1 MRSGRSRVADVSVKA
16 GASWSN
22 AADAFEAG
30 HEAATLARHQIEDE
44 TAHLALIFSSPLYSK
59 PDLLEGVRAAVGPTP
74 LLGCTDAGN
83 LTREGP
89 MRKSVAVMLVHAN
102 GLEIRPGAG
111 DKLSVDAEEAG
122 RAMAQQALDGRLGSG
137 SGPGSLLLTF
147 CEGARGNLSAVLRGA
162 QRVVGDRFPIVGAAA
177 GDDHRFTET
186 TQYCLSYLLKDSAV
200 GFLLGGTVKFGVG
213 TRHGWTAISRPRTV
227 TRVEGSTVMEI
238 DGEPAISIYR
248 EYLGSHI
255 ADLTGDRLAP
265 MTAVYPLGFTC
276 DGEDEP
282 LVRYPV
288 RLTPEGHLVCSGEIW
303 EQAMVRLMMGT
314 RDGVVGS
321 ARQAAEDARGQLG
334 AGAVRAA
341 VVMSS
346 FARGH
351 VMGRD
356 AALEMRAIREVL
368 GENVPVVGLY
378 SYGEIAPSQSNGAPG
393 PSRYRN
399 DSVVV
404 MTVGEG

>member
-1 MRSGRSRVADVSVKA
+1 MSVKA

-22 AADAFEAG
+22 VADAFEAG
-30 HEAATLARHQIEDE
+30 HEAATLALHQIEDE
-44 TAHLALIFSSPLYSK
+44 TAHLALIFSSPMYSK
-59 PDLLEGVRAAVGPTP
+59 PDLLEGVRSAVGPTP

-89 MRKSVAVMLVHAN
+89 MRKSVAVMLVHAD

-111 DKLSVDAEEAG
+111 DKLSADPEEAG

-147 CEGARGNLSAVLRGA
+147 CEGSRGNLSAVLRGA
-162 QRVVGDRFPIVGAAA
+162 QRVVGDGFPIIGAAA
-177 GDDHRFTET
+177 GDDFRFTET

-213 TRHGWTAISRPRTV
+213 TRHGLTSISRPRAV

-238 DGEPAISIYR
+238 DGEPAIRIYR
-248 EYLGSHI
+248 EYMGNAAVDVSDDSL
-255 ADLTGDRLAP
+255 ARL
-265 MTAVYPLGFTC
+265 TAVYPLGFSI

-282 LVRYPV
+282 LVRYPL
-288 RLTPEGHLVCSGEIW
+288 RQTAEGHLVCSGEI
-303 EQAMVRLMMGT
+303 EQGAQVRLMMGT
-314 RDGVVGS
+314 RDGIVAS
-321 ARQAAEDARGQLG
+321 ARQAAEDACAHLG
-334 AGAVRAA
+334 HGAVRAA
-341 VVMSS
+341 VVFSS
-346 FARGH
+346 FARER

-356 AALEMRAIREVL
+356 AALEMRAIRDVL
-368 GENVPVVGLY
+368 GDNVPVVGLY
-378 SYGEIAPSQSNGAPG
+378 SYGEIAPAQTNGVPG